1 MTNFRSNFLNLT
13 SIKFKIFLVLVI
25 FFSIFKNALGS
36 STPWQNTQNKVV
48 QSKLMLSPYQIND
61 QKKLIGAIHFKLKE
75 GWKLYGADSQSVG
88 LPPNLEIS
96 EFDNYLSHQIVWP
109 KAELAEEKIGK
120 EIIKYN
126 YYKNEVI
133 IPFEI
138 SSKQI
143 NLQNKLKLKLS
154 YAYCKEVCI
163 PADQEFSLNFSD
175 QIDQEVLSKI
185 QKYYPQSLGIENV
198 NDISLNNNQQDLTK
212 SNIKSLFVIIIF
224 GIIGG
229 FILNIMPC
237 VLPVLSIKLMSIIN
251 HSNASTQKIKLAFLA
266 TFLGIIS
273 CFFVFAGFAIILKA
287 MGDSLGWGLQF
298 QNPYFLIFLVI
309 ILIFFI
315 AEFLDIF
322 VINYNQLMAS
332 ILNQKINES
341 ERKKNIFVPNF
352 LSGILAVLLATPC
365 SAPFLG
371 SAISFALTQDSLAT
385 FSVFLAI
392 GLGFGLPYIFLIIR
406 PNIIE
411 KLPKPGEWMYRIKQ
425 AMAGLL
431 MATIIWLIFI
441 LSKNIGAI
449 PAFIIAFLAIAIFAV
464 LSFKGLIKKIILI
477 ICLSFLSFTLP
488 FEYHQQQDYK
498 KTEFDRLWSQFD
510 ESKIEKL
517 VDQNLVV
524 LVDVTADW
532 CLTCKFNKIRVLK
545 DQEIIDKLKKHE
557 IIGLRADITKPDKEI
572 MKYMEKYNR
581 YAIPFNII
589 YGPNAKEGILLSELL
604 TKEELLQAI
613 EKAK

>member
-1 MTNFRSNFLNLT
+1 
-13 SIKFKIFLVLVI
+13 KIILLLALAILFAKLD
-25 FFSIFKNALGS
+25 NALGS
-36 STPWQNTQNKVV
+36 STSWQNTQNKVV
-48 QSKLMLSPYQIND
+48 QSKLMISAYQINNE
-61 QKKLIGAIHFKLKE
+61 KKLIGAIHFKINE

-88 LPPNLEIS
+88 LPPSITIS
-96 EFDNYLSHQIVWP
+96 EFDNYISHQIVWP

-120 EIIKYN
+120 EVIKYN

-138 SSKQI
+138 STKQI
-143 NLQNKLKLKLS
+143 NLQNKIKTKLS

-163 PADQEFSLNFSD
+163 PADQEFSLDFSD
-175 QIDQEVLSKI
+175 QIDNETLSKI
-185 QKYYPQSLGIENV
+185 QKYYPQSLGIEDNINKSS
-198 NDISLNNNQQDLTK
+198 NDNQQQPTK
-212 SNIKSLFVIIIF
+212 NNKKSLLVIIIF

-237 VLPVLSIKLMSIIN
+237 VLPVLSIKLMSVIN
-251 HSNASTQKIKLAFLA
+251 HSNASPQKIKFAFLA

-273 CFFVFAGFAIILKA
+273 CFFVFAGLAIIIKA

-322 VINYNQLMAS
+322 TINYNQVIAT
-332 ILNQKINES
+332 ILNQKIVES
-341 ERKKNIFVPNF
+341 EKKKNIFVPNF

-371 SAISFALTQDSLAT
+371 SAISFALTQDSLTT
-385 FSVFLAI
+385 FGVFVAI
-392 GLGFGLPYIFLIIR
+392 GLGFGSPYIFLIIY
-406 PNIIE
+406 PNIVE

-425 AMAGLL
+425 TMAGLL
-431 MATIIWLIFI
+431 MATIIWLIYI
-441 LSKNIGAI
+441 LSKNIGTI
-449 PAFIIAFLAIAIFAV
+449 PAFIIAFLSIAIFAV
-464 LSFKGLIKKIILI
+464 LSLKGLIKKIILI
-477 ICLSFLSFTLP
+477 LCLSFLSFTLP
-488 FEYHQQQDYK
+488 FEYQEQQNYQRS
-498 KTEFDRLWSQFD
+498 EFDRLWAQFD

-532 CLTCKFNKIRVLK
+532 CITCKFNKIRVLK

-557 IIGLRADITKPDKEI
+557 IIGLRADITKPNKEI
-572 MKYMEKYNR
+572 MIYMEKYNR

-589 YGPNAKEGILLSELL
+589 YGPNAREGILISELL

-613 EKAK
+613 DKAK